1 MNRARAI
8 HLERSGEPPHVTA
21 ARRRIFAAA
30 FVGAI
35 VVGALA
41 GVLGSKGGL

>member
-1 MNRARAI
+1 MI
-8 HLERSGEPPHVTA
+8 EPTAEPAQATA